1 MEATMKLSEQNSKPV
16 IAGIGPL
23 SMHEIE
29 ALQQQTPTW
38 SFVEKEIARAFQ
50 FKDFRE
56 AMKFVNEVAA
66 IANEQDHHP
75 DIFISYNKV
84 RVTLSTHKIGG
95 LSLNDFI
102 VAAKID
108 EMADRQRHEKAA

>member
-16 IAGIGPL
+16 MAGTAPL
-23 SMHEIE
+23 SLKEVE
-29 ALQQQTPTW
+29 ALLLQTPAW
-38 SFVEKEIARAFQ
+38 SLGEKEIARDFR

-56 AMKFVNEVAA
+56 AMKFVNDVAA

-84 RVTLSTHKIGG
+84 RMTVSTHKIGG

-108 EMADRQRHEKAA
+108 ELADRLRHEKAA

>member
-1 MEATMKLSEQNSKPV
+1 MKLVEQNAKPV
-16 IAGIGPL
+16 TAGTAPL
-23 SMHEIE
+23 SVKESA
-29 ALQQQTPTW
+29 ALLLQTPAW
-38 SFVEKEIARAFQ
+38 SLGEKEIARDFR

-56 AMKFVNEVAA
+56 AMRFVNDLSA

-102 VAAKID
+102 VAVKID
-108 EMADRQRHEKAA
+108 HLAERQQREKAA